1 MRDLKGSV
9 KLFAC
14 LAGCGITLCL
24 RQNQY
29 STNFTLV
36 MFDKERDSYYFTT
49 QNQLDKPIH
58 PLLPWRSAMLLTLSC
73 PCEVHMIGIGNQ
85 ETFFNQGG
93 ALLCSSVVL

>member
-1 MRDLKGSV
+1 
-9 KLFAC
+9 
-14 LAGCGITLCL
+14 
-24 RQNQY
+24 
-29 STNFTLV
+29 

-73 PCEVHMIGIGNQ
+73 PCEVHIIGIGNQ
-85 ETFFNQGG
+85 ETFLNQGG